1 MMEHKAFIFDYDSFS
16 RELKPILETAL
27 QSGNS
32 DRLIE
37 FIEANRA
44 QLKDPYEGEPL
55 DENWMDAI
63 ASQDPHQFGDF
74 ALTKYYDPAND
85 TGLGADWQRVQDILP
100 QDLTESPIL
109 GTPLGPIFDPGK
121 MGSYFQANDQVSRN
135 IEYLKA
141 LSNSKDEAV
150 VSAAQMLEAARNA
163 RKGLY
168 VTF

>member
-32 DRLIE
+32 ERLIV
-37 FIEANRA
+37 FIEANHA

-55 DENWMDAI
+55 DENWMETID
-63 ASQDPHQFGDF
+63 SQDPHQFGDF

-109 GTPLGPIFDPGK
+109 GTPLGPKGNLFDPGK

-135 IEYLKA
+135 IEYLRTCVRSRFI
-141 LSNSKDEAV
+141 LSPADEP
-150 VSAAQMLEAARNA
+150 SD
-163 RKGLY
+163 
-168 VTF
+168 